1 VKDGLVYALCGILLA
16 LAYPI
21 ANAARPTIEQGPV
34 GLSQKQNEALEEKAQ
49 ASLFGQFRGSLS
61 DFLYLQV
68 DKFVHEGVEI
78 RGKTETELKKD
89 RESVTSSD
97 GLETGARQHNGTE
110 TTVVPGKKDD
120 WRGVLGDIERQVTA
134 YKPMGG
140 HGHRDP
146 KDAVQLYRLMTAS
159 NPKFIRG
166 WTEGAWLMARK
177 KEVGPEKALAFLRAG
192 EKANPESIEIASSLG
207 WLLTRDLKRY
217 DEGRVPLERAIA
229 LGKTLDPEALSAE
242 EKEAQEEALV
252 SAYRF
257 LIHNRRYAGD
267 IPAARAWAL
276 DGQVRFPDDPTCRRF
291 LEEYPA
297 ETTK

>member
-1 VKDGLVYALCGILLA
+1 M
-16 LAYPI
+16 
-21 ANAARPTIEQGPV
+21 EQGPV
-34 GLSQKQNEALEEKAQ
+34 GLTQEQNEALEEKAQ
-49 ASLFGQFRGSLS
+49 ASLFGQFRGSMS

-78 RGKTETELKKD
+78 RGKTESELKKD
-89 RESVTSSD
+89 KESVTSGD
-97 GLETGARQHNGTE
+97 GVETGARQHNGTE
-110 TTVVPGKKDD
+110 TTVVPGKKED
-120 WRGVLGDIERQVTA
+120 WRGILGDIERQVKT

-146 KDAVQLYRLMTAS
+146 KDALQIYRLMTAS

-177 KEVGPEKALAFLRAG
+177 KEVGAEKALAFLREG

-217 DEGRVPLERAIA
+217 DEGRIPLERAIA
-229 LGKTLDPEALSAE
+229 IGKARDPQSLTAD

-257 LIHNRRYAGD
+257 LVNNRRYAKD
-267 IPAARAWAL
+267 IPAARRWAL
-276 DGQVRFPDDPTCRRF
+276 DGQARFPDDPTCRKF

-297 ETTK
+297 ETTN